1 MRSIAI
7 EEHFSIPSRQ
17 ESLVRAPIGG
27 AAGQFMA
34 EMGRKLTDLGEGRLA
49 DMDAAGIDVQV
60 LSLSAVEGSGG
71 SDVVIDGPLVRDANN
86 ALGEAIRRHPQRF
99 AGFAALSLR
108 DPDGAAVE
116 LERCVTRLGFVG
128 AMIDGTIDGQFLDN
142 RRFGPVLAA
151 AEKLDVPL
159 YLHPAPPP
167 RSVFEAYYTGL
178 PDAVA
183 HSLSI
188 AGWGWH
194 AEMGL
199 HSLRL
204 VVSGVFDRFPKLQI
218 IIGHMGEFIPYC
230 LARSDKILSRAASH
244 LQRRVSE
251 YFRSNFHFTTS
262 GYFTIPPLLCAL
274 MVFGPEH
281 ILFAVDYPYSPN
293 AAGRSLLNSAPISP
307 SALEM
312 ISHGNAERLLKL
324 ASRPAGEPSKE
335 NQHA

>member
-1 MRSIAI
+1 MKTIAI
-7 EEHFSIPSRQ
+7 EEHFSTPASSADISGPS
-17 ESLVRAPIGG
+17 SSGT
-27 AAGQFMA
+27 AGQYMA
-34 EMGRKLTDLGEGRLA
+34 EVGRKLTDLGEGRLA

-60 LSLSAVEGSGG
+60 LSLSAVEGGG
-71 SDVVIDGPLVRDANN
+71 KSDAATASLRARDANDFL
-86 ALGEAIRRHPQRF
+86 AEAIGRHSRRY
-99 AGFAALSLR
+99 AGFAAVALE
-108 DPDGAAVE
+108 DPEKAAAE

-128 AMIDGTIDGQFLDN
+128 VMIDGTFDGQFLDN
-142 RRFGPVLAA
+142 PRFEPVLAA
-151 AEKLDVPL
+151 AESLRAPI

-167 RSVFEAYYTGL
+167 PSVYKAYYSGL

-183 HSLSI
+183 HALSI

-204 VVSGVFDRFPKLQI
+204 VVSGVFDRFPKLQV

-230 LARSDKILSRAASH
+230 LARSDLLLSRAASH
-244 LQRRVSE
+244 LQRGVSD
-251 YFRSNFHFTTS
+251 YFRANFHFTTS
-262 GYFTIPPLLCAL
+262 GYFTIPPLLCAR

-293 AAGRSLLNSAPISP
+293 TAGRALLNSAPISP
-307 SALEM
+307 TALEM

-324 ASRPAGEPSKE
+324 APHGTGASSTQGR
-335 NQHA
+335 

>member
-1 MRSIAI
+1 MRTIAL
-7 EEHFSIPSRQ
+7 EEHFSIPASQ
-17 ESLVRAPIGG
+17 ASMSGG
-27 AAGQFMA
+27 TAGEYMA
-34 EMGRKLTDLGEGRLA
+34 DVGRKLTDLGEGRLA
-49 DMDAAGIDVQV
+49 DMDAAGIDLQV
-60 LSLSAVEGSGG
+60 LSLSSVEGAGEKDSRAA
-71 SDVVIDGPLVRDANN
+71 SSSARDANDLL
-86 ALGEAIRRHPQRF
+86 AETIRRHPQRY
-99 AGFAALSLR
+99 AGFAALALE
-108 DPDGAAVE
+108 DPEGAAAE
-116 LERCVTRLGFVG
+116 LERCVTKLGLVG

-142 RRFGPVLAA
+142 RRFEPVLAEA
-151 AEKLDVPL
+151 QRLGVPL

-167 RSVFEAYYTGL
+167 RSVYEAYYAGL

-183 HSLSI
+183 YSLSI

-204 VVSGVFDRFPKLQI
+204 VVAGVFDRFPKLQV

-230 LARSDKILSRAASH
+230 LARSDLVLSRAASH
-244 LQRRVSE
+244 LQRRVSD
-251 YFRSNFHFTTS
+251 YFRANFHFTTS

-293 AAGRSLLNSAPISP
+293 AAGRALLNTAPISP
-307 SALEM
+307 AALEM

-324 ASRPAGEPSKE
+324 PSQGAAASSR
-335 NQHA
+335 

>member
-1 MRSIAI
+1 
-7 EEHFSIPSRQ
+7 
-17 ESLVRAPIGG
+17 
-27 AAGQFMA
+27 MA
-34 EMGRKLTDLGEGRLA
+34 EIVPKLTDIGEGRLA

-60 LSLSAVEGSGG
+60 LSLSTVEGSGRSDAAHDG
-71 SDVVIDGPLVRDANN
+71 SLAREANDSL
-86 ALGEAIRRHPQRF
+86 AEAIRRHPRRY
-99 AGFAALSLR
+99 AGFAALAMQ
-108 DPDGAAVE
+108 DPEAAAGE

-128 AMIDGTIDGQFLDN
+128 AMIDGTIDGRFLDD
-142 RRFGPVLAA
+142 RRFEPVLAA

-167 RSVFEAYYTGL
+167 RSVYTAYYSGL
-178 PDAVA
+178 TDAVA
-183 HSLSI
+183 YSLSI

-204 VVSGVFDRFPKLQI
+204 VVSGAFDRFPKLQI

-230 LARSDKILSRAASH
+230 IARSDMILSRAASH
-244 LQRRVSE
+244 LQRKVSD
-251 YFRSNFHFTTS
+251 YFRTNFHFSTS

-274 MVFGPEH
+274 MVFGAER

-293 AAGRSLLNSAPISP
+293 AAGRALLNTAPISP

-312 ISHGNAERLLKL
+312 ISHANAERLL
-324 ASRPAGEPSKE
+324 RIPG
-335 NQHA
+335 